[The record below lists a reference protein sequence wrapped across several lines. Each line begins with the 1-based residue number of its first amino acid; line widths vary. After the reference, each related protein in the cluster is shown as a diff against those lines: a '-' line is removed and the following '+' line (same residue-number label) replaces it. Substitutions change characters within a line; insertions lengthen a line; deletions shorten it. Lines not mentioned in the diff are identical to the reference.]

1 MGFAS
6 SFMFDGAALSLEE
19 QALLPLLNPHEM
31 DMTAAEVERRL
42 TNDTMY
48 VRLFQGAFGSGP
60 ITIRRVALALAT
72 YQRTLVSDRAPYDR
86 WAAGDSTALSE
97 SARRG
102 AALFLG
108 EKGGC
113 VRCHIPP
120 LFTDG
125 KFHDIGLDSLPADS
139 GRARVT
145 KNELDFGKFKTPT
158 LRNILHTGPYMH
170 DGRLVSLEHVVM
182 HYNTGIKAS
191 GRVDGGLKLLGLEED
206 EIFDL
211 VAFLESLTD
220 DFILHSA
227 QP

>member
-1 MGFAS
+1 
-6 SFMFDGAALSLEE
+6 MFDGAVTTLEE

-31 DMTAAEVERRL
+31 DMTAHDVETRL
-42 TNDTMY
+42 ANDTMY

-60 ITIRRVALALAT
+60 ITIHRVALALAT
-72 YQRTLVSDRAPYDR
+72 YQRTLVSHRAPYDR
-86 WAAGDSTALSE
+86 WVAGDSTALSE

-102 AALFLG
+102 AALFMG

-113 VRCHIPP
+113 ARCHIPP

-125 KFHDIGLDSLPADS
+125 QFHDIGLDSLPADS

-145 KNELDFGKFKTPT
+145 KNRLDFGKFKTPT
-158 LRNILHTGPYMH
+158 LRNIFHTGPYMH

-191 GRVDGGLKLLGLEED
+191 GRVDAGLKLLELEEG

-220 DFILHSA
+220 DVLLQSP